1 MPEEILTEQ
10 NNQFLDDPAMQSLV
24 EAGVFVGRAKTKTH
38 PRMRPFILTT
48 RNNVEVVNLGKTME
62 KMEEAMEFIKS
73 KVAAKV
79 PLLSVGTQPAA
90 EEGLLK
96 LGNEFTSPTVTVRW
110 LGGTLTNY
118 KVISKRLE
126 YYKKL
131 KTDWKAGAFQQK
143 YTKKEQ
149 LGIQRELDKLTELM
163 SGLESMTVRPEIL
176 IVIDPVAH
184 RAAVREARKLGIPI
198 VAYANTDTD
207 PDDVEYLVPGNTKAR
222 LSVNWFLE
230 KVSEAIRE
238 GQKESQKIALAV
250 AEKTE
255 KEKPKA

>member
-1 MPEEILTEQ
+1 M
-10 NNQFLDDPAMQSLV
+10 DDPALLPMV
-24 EAGVFVGRAKTKTH
+24 EAGVFIGRAKMKTH

-48 RNNVEVVNLGKTME
+48 RNNVEVINLGKTLE
-62 KMEEAMEFIKS
+62 KAEEAMEFIKS
-73 KVAAKV
+73 KIAVKA
-79 PLLSVGTQPAA
+79 PLLLVGTQPAA

-96 LGNEFTSPTVTVRW
+96 LGGEFTLPFVTVRW

-131 KTDWKAGAFQQK
+131 KIDWKAGAFQQK

-149 LGIQRELDKLTELM
+149 LGIQRELNKLDELM
-163 SGLESMTVRPEIL
+163 SGLENMTVRPEVL
-176 IVIDPVAH
+176 IVVDPVAH
-184 RAAVREARKLGIPI
+184 KAAVREARKLGIPV

-230 KVSEAIRE
+230 KISEAIRE
-238 GQKESQKIALAV
+238 GQKESQKLALAAV
-250 AEKTE
+250 EKAE
-255 KEKPKA
+255 KEKPAIK